1 MDYLELGGGPP
12 KETKNKQQQ
21 QERFK
26 LAENLENKYE
36 WLLLLGYWEKNSWG
50 NKACF
55 VPKWNRLAENLDS
68 KYV

>member
-12 KETKNKQQQ
+12 KETKNKEQQ

-36 WLLLLGYWEKNSWG
+36 
-50 NKACF
+50 
-55 VPKWNRLAENLDS
+55 
-68 KYV
+68 